1 MKAVAVDLGGT
12 NIKAAVVHRE
22 KGIINQLTIPTLPQ
36 KGKDVVLDRISE
48 AILDIAFGHRISG
61 IGMGLP
67 GMVNREQTTV
77 QYPPN
82 LTGWEVVNVSEEIQK
97 RTQLPCKIEN
107 DANIAALG
115 SLHFGIGRAY
125 DDFIMLTL
133 GTGVG
138 GGIII
143 NKSLYKGSRGMA
155 GELGHVIINFNGP
168 SSNSVTRGTAEAYL
182 GQRFM
187 SRLAVEEISK
197 HPGNSLYKQ
206 FFGTDQTLEPK
217 HLAEEADRGNE
228 LAKEILRKSGEK
240 LGLAI
245 VNYMHVLDIPT
256 VIVSGGVAKAGR
268 FLLNS
273 AQSTALEQLMP
284 PFREN
289 FSLLTEDLGNNG
301 ALLGAGGLVFDS
313 FS

>member
-12 NIKAAVVHRE
+12 NIKAAVVHRNR
-22 KGIINQLTIPTLPQ
+22 GIINRMTIPTLPE
-36 KGKDVVLDRISE
+36 KGKDFVLDRISE
-48 AILDIAFGHRISG
+48 VILKISFGHRITG

-97 RTQLPCKIEN
+97 RTRLPCKIEN

-115 SLHFGIGRAY
+115 SLHFGIGKAY
-125 DDFIMLTL
+125 RDFVMLTL

-155 GELGHVIINFNGP
+155 GELGHVIVAFNGP
-168 SSNSVTRGTAEAYL
+168 ASNSVTRGTVEAYL
-182 GQRFM
+182 GQRFL
-187 SRLAVEEISK
+187 SRLAMEEISH
-197 HPGNSLYKQ
+197 HPDNSLYKQ
-206 FFGTDQTLEPK
+206 FFGTENTLEPK
-217 HLAEEADRGNE
+217 HLTEEAGRDNL

-240 LGLAI
+240 LGYAI
-245 VNYMHVLDIPT
+245 VNYIHILDIP
-256 VIVSGGVAKAGR
+256 VFIVSGGVAEAGDY
-268 FLLNS
+268 LLSS
-273 AQSTALEQLMP
+273 ARTTALEQMMP
-284 PFREN
+284 PFRKGFE
-289 FSLLTEDLGNNG
+289 LLTENLGNDG

-313 FS
+313 FF